1 MRFNPR
7 NTTSAILAVCL
18 LSMFACGTSYAR
30 LTATEVHGFMQSLA
44 GQWTDEGMQMLVLPP
59 SLETLVRV
67 SSSKNQIELSV
78 RDRSYEISLDEAR
91 KYTSGVVCRFRS
103 SRHLDKESDQDHLLV
118 VVSNDA
124 KSNKQLLLVYPG
136 GVKSIEEDIA
146 RIMSQK
152 TEVGEAEWPNPRLLY
167 LSRPGP

>member
-1 MRFNPR
+1 MLFNLR

-30 LTATEVHGFMQSLA
+30 LTATEVQGFIQSLA
-44 GQWTDEGMQMLVLPP
+44 GQWTDEGMQLLVLPP
-59 SLETLVRV
+59 SPETFVRV
-67 SSSKNQIELSV
+67 SSSKHQIELSV
-78 RDRSYEISLDEAR
+78 RDRLYEISLDEAR
-91 KYTSGVVCRFRS
+91 KYTSGVVCRFQSTRYF
-103 SRHLDKESDQDHLLV
+103 DKGSDEDHLLV
-118 VVSNDA
+118 VVSNDT

-136 GVKSIEEDIA
+136 GVKSIEENIA
-146 RIMSQK
+146 LIMSQK